1 MVIKLSDFKKKFSNK
16 KVFITGHTGFKG
28 SWLSLWLLKLGA
40 ELKGYS
46 LKPNTSPSIYKA
58 LKLNEVIESEI
69 NDIRNF
75 NELEKSITSF
85 KPDIL
90 FHMAAQPL
98 VRDSYKDP
106 LYTFETNSIGT
117 ANVLEACK
125 FSTNLKTIIIVTTDK
140 CYENDER
147 SSAYVETDSM
157 GGKDPY
163 SASKGCAE
171 LITSSY
177 RHSFLKDLKKGISS
191 VRAGNVIGG
200 GDWSKDRLIPDI
212 LRSFEEGKKLSIRNP
227 DAIRPWQY
235 VLDPLSGYLMLAQ
248 NLHDDYVNFSS
259 PFNFGPEVQESKSV
273 RWIVENMSNYWP
285 GSEWEINENNTLAEA
300 KLLTL
305 NADKAKNL
313 LNWSPKIN
321 IEKSLQHIFNWHM
334 TFKTDPKNISEF
346 SLNEIEEYEA
356 KME

>member
-1 MVIKLSDFKKKFSNK
+1 MIDKNFWSGK

-75 NELEKSITSF
+75 DELKKSISSF

-106 LYTFETNSIGT
+106 LYTFETNTIGT

-177 RHSFLKDLKKGISS
+177 KHSFLKDLKKGISS

-235 VLDPLSGYLMLAQ
+235 VLEPLNGYLMLAQ
-248 NLHDDYVNFSS
+248 NLHKDFVNFSS
-259 PFNFGPEVQESKSV
+259 PFNFGPEVQDSKSV
-273 RWIVENMSNYWP
+273 RWIVEKMSNYWP
-285 GSEWEINENNTLAEA
+285 KAEWEINENNTLAEA

-313 LNWSPKIN
+313 LNWSPKVN
-321 IEKSLQHIFNWHM
+321 IEKSLHHIFKWHM
-334 TFKTDPKNISEF
+334 TFKTDHNNISEF
-346 SLNEIEEYEA
+346 SLKEIEEYEA

>member
-1 MVIKLSDFKKKFSNK
+1 MIDKNFWYRK

-106 LYTFETNSIGT
+106 LYTFETNTIGT

-177 RHSFLKDLKKGISS
+177 RHSFLKDLKKGVSS

-235 VLDPLSGYLMLAQ
+235 VLEPLSGYLMLAQ

-259 PFNFGPEVQESKSV
+259 PFNFGPEV
-273 RWIVENMSNYWP
+273 
-285 GSEWEINENNTLAEA
+285 
-300 KLLTL
+300 
-305 NADKAKNL
+305 
-313 LNWSPKIN
+313 
-321 IEKSLQHIFNWHM
+321 
-334 TFKTDPKNISEF
+334 
-346 SLNEIEEYEA
+346 
-356 KME
+356 